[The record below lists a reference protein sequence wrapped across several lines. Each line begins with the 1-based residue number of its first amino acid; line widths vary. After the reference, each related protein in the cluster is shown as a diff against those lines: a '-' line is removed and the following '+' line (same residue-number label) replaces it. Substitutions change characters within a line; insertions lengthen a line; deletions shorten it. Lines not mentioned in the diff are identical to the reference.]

1 MAYTNLSIGSGGEE
15 VRKLQNALMS
25 AGYDVGSS
33 GADGRFGSATQAAV
47 KKYQQDRGLS
57 ADGIAGEK
65 TQTALYG
72 SSGSAAGGSM
82 AAPAASGG
90 GQTAG
95 GAPLY
100 SAPSSAYDA
109 ANDQAYQEALRALL
123 EAQKNAPTYANSY
136 ESQLKDLY
144 DQITKRG
151 KFQYDIN
158 EDALYQQYAQQYAQ
172 KGRMA
177 MMDTM
182 GQAAALTGG
191 YGSTYGQAVGQQQYD
206 AYLQQL
212 NDVVPELYQMAYAQY
227 QDEGDRMQQQYA
239 MLGDLADDEYDK
251 YRDAYNQ
258 WLTERDY
265 AQGNADTAYDRGY
278 DQWLQ
283 QWSQF
288 NTDRNYQLE
297 KENADRQYQL
307 QLEQFRWQQEQAA
320 AKARSGGSSGSSGG
334 NKSNKSSKSS
344 TARTRSGSNLVS
356 VSGYGEISYDDA
368 EMLEREGYIKLR
380 GVDRNGNP
388 VYDRTAKKN
397 NSSLKS
403 ERCRS
408 AGRYLAV

>member
-320 AKARSGGSSGSSGG
+320 AKARSGSSSRSSGSSGG
-334 NKSNKSSKSS
+334 SKSS

-397 NSSLKS
+397 NSSLMLS
-403 ERCRS
+403 R
-408 AGRYLAV
+408 

>member
-1 MAYTNLSIGSGGEE
+1 MAYTNLSLGSGGEE

-33 GADGRFGSATQAAV
+33 GADGQFGPATSAAV
-47 KKYQQDRGLS
+47 KKYQQDMGLS

-95 GAPLY
+95 GASPY
-100 SAPSSAYDA
+100 SAPPTAYDA

-206 AYLQQL
+206 AYLQRL

-239 MLGDLADDEYDK
+239 MLGDMADDEYDK

-283 QWSQF
+283 QLNQF
-288 NTDRNYQLE
+288 NTDRDYQE
-297 KENADRQYQL
+297 SVRQFNEQMAL
-307 QLEQFRWQQEQAA
+307 SREQFAWQQEQAA
-320 AKARSGGSSGSSGG
+320 AKARSGGSSGSSGSSG
-334 NKSNKSSKSS
+334 GSKSSKSSKSS

-368 EMLEREGYIKLR
+368 EMLERKGYIKLR

-397 NSSLKS
+397 NSSLMLS
-403 ERCRS
+403 R
-408 AGRYLAV
+408 

>member
-33 GADGRFGSATQAAV
+33 GADGKFGPATSAAV
-47 KKYQQDRGLS
+47 KKYQQDMGLS

-95 GAPLY
+95 GASPY
-100 SAPSSAYDA
+100 SAPPTAYDA

-239 MLGDLADDEYDK
+239 MLGDMADDEYDK

-278 DQWLQ
+278 NQWLQ
-283 QWSQF
+283 RLNQF
-288 NTDRNYQLE
+288 NTDRDYQLN

-320 AKARSGGSSGSSGG
+320 QEAAARAASSSGGGSSGGGSGGSKGSSG
-334 NKSNKSSKSS
+334 SKSS
-344 TARTRSGSNLVS
+344 SAEQYTSSTAMRLAAASSSSTQGQLMAL
-356 VSGYGEISYDDA
+356 DA
-368 EMLEREGYIKLR
+368 MYEA
-380 GVDRNGNP
+380 GNI
-388 VYDRTAKKN
+388 TKKQY
-397 NSSLKS
+397 SDLTYALKNP
-403 ERCRS
+403 
-408 AGRYLAV
+408 GK

>member
-334 NKSNKSSKSS
+334 NKSSKSS

-397 NSSLKS
+397 NSSLMLS
-403 ERCRS
+403 R
-408 AGRYLAV
+408 

>member
-320 AKARSGGSSGSSGG
+320 AKARSGSSSRSSGSSGG
-334 NKSNKSSKSS
+334 SKSS

-368 EMLEREGYIKLR
+368 EMLERKGYIKLR

-397 NSSLKS
+397 NSSLMLS
-403 ERCRS
+403 R
-408 AGRYLAV
+408 

>member
-1 MAYTNLSIGSGGEE
+1 MAYTNLSLGSGGEE

-33 GADGRFGSATQAAV
+33 GADGKFGPATSAAV
-47 KKYQQDRGLS
+47 KKYQQDMGLS

-397 NSSLKS
+397 NSSLMLS
-403 ERCRS
+403 R
-408 AGRYLAV
+408 

>member
-109 ANDQAYQEALRALL
+109 ANDQAYQDALRALL

-227 QDEGDRMQQQYA
+227 QDAGDRMQQQYA

-320 AKARSGGSSGSSGG
+320 AKARSGSSSRSSGSSGG
-334 NKSNKSSKSS
+334 SKSS

-397 NSSLKS
+397 NSSLMLS
-403 ERCRS
+403 R
-408 AGRYLAV
+408 

>member
-33 GADGRFGSATQAAV
+33 GADGQFGPATSAAV
-47 KKYQQDRGLS
+47 KKYQQDMGLS

-65 TQTALYG
+65 TQTALYS

-95 GAPLY
+95 GASPY
-100 SAPSSAYDA
+100 SAPPTAYDA

-239 MLGDLADDEYDK
+239 MLGDMADDEYDK

-283 QWSQF
+283 QLNQF
-288 NTDRNYQLE
+288 NTDRDYQE
-297 KENADRQYQL
+297 SVRQFNEQMAL
-307 QLEQFRWQQEQAA
+307 SREQFAWQQEQAA
-320 AKARSGGSSGSSGG
+320 AKARSGGSSGSSGSSG
-334 NKSNKSSKSS
+334 GNKSSKSS

-397 NSSLKS
+397 NSSLMLS
-403 ERCRS
+403 R
-408 AGRYLAV
+408 

>member
-172 KGRMA
+172 KGQMA

-334 NKSNKSSKSS
+334 NKSNKSS

-397 NSSLKS
+397 NSSLMLS
-403 ERCRS
+403 R
-408 AGRYLAV
+408 

>member
-356 VSGYGEISYDDA
+356 VSGYGEISSTPLPPLWYSGCSGG
-368 EMLEREGYIKLR
+368 LLR
-380 GVDRNGNP
+380 
-388 VYDRTAKKN
+388 A
-397 NSSLKS
+397 
-403 ERCRS
+403 
-408 AGRYLAV
+408 LASIPSPCG

>member
-172 KGRMA
+172 KGQMA

-206 AYLQQL
+206 AYLQNL
-212 NDVVPELYQMAYAQY
+212 NDVVPELYQLALSRYQMEGDDLKTQYSLLADQY
-227 QDEGDRMQQQYA
+227 QQ
-239 MLGDLADDEYDK
+239 EYGQ
-251 YRDAYNQ
+251 YRDKVGDWQ
-258 WLTERDY
+258 TERNFLSGRYDSERNLDY
-265 AQGNADTAYDRGY
+265 GMWGDARDFAYTDYRNGIADE
-278 DQWLQ
+278 QWRRQ
-283 QWSQF
+283 YEESVRQF
-288 NTDRNYQLE
+288 NEQMALSR
-297 KENADRQYQL
+297 
-307 QLEQFRWQQEQAA
+307 EQFAWQQAQAQAA
-320 AKARSGGSSGSSGG
+320 AAAKSSGSGSSGG
-334 NKSNKSSKSS
+334 SKGSAKRQDTEKYTSS
-344 TARTRSGSNLVS
+344 TAMRLASASSASTQGQLMAL
-356 VSGYGEISYDDA
+356 DA
-368 EMLEREGYIKLR
+368 MYEA
-380 GVDRNGNP
+380 GNI
-388 VYDRTAKKN
+388 TKKQY
-397 NSSLKS
+397 SDLMYALKNP
-403 ERCRS
+403 
-408 AGRYLAV
+408 GK

>member
-1 MAYTNLSIGSGGEE
+1 MAYNNLSIGSGGEE

-33 GADGRFGSATQAAV
+33 GVDGKFGPATSAAV
-47 KKYQQDRGLS
+47 KKYQQDMGLS

-90 GQTAG
+90 GQTSG
-95 GAPLY
+95 GASPY
-100 SAPSSAYDA
+100 SAPPTAYDA

-136 ESQLKDLY
+136 ESQLKGLY

-151 KFQYDIN
+151 KFRYDIN

-212 NDVVPELYQMAYAQY
+212 NDVVPELYQMAYQQY

-239 MLGDLADDEYDK
+239 MLGDMADDEYDK

-265 AQGNADTAYDRGY
+265 AQGNVDTAYDRGY

-283 QWSQF
+283 QWNQF
-288 NTDRNYQLE
+288 NTDRDYQE
-297 KENADRQYQL
+297 SVRQFNEQMAL
-307 QLEQFRWQQEQAA
+307 SREQFAWQQEQAA
-320 AKARSGGSSGSSGG
+320 AKARSGSSSGSSGSSGG
-334 NKSNKSSKSS
+334 NKSSKSS
-344 TARTRSGSNLVS
+344 TTRTRSGSNLVS

-397 NSSLKS
+397 NSSLMLS
-403 ERCRS
+403 R
-408 AGRYLAV
+408 